1 MGDEEDTKVQQQSPI
16 TVLSKHETYMFEED
30 KLPVIDATRVCT
42 KKEFH
47 IQDDEVALPKLN
59 KLKFVES

>member
-1 MGDEEDTKVQQQSPI
+1 MGDKEDTKVQQQSPI
-16 TVLSKHETYMFEED
+16 TVLSKHETYLFEED

-47 IQDDEVALPKLN
+47 SELLNPKLN
-59 KLKFVES
+59 KEKVTVKK